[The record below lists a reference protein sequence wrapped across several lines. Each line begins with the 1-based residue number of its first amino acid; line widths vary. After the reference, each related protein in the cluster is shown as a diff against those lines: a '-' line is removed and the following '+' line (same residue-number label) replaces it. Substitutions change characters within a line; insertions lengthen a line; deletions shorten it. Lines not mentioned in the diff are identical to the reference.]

1 MTENVA
7 WTGTT
12 FRYISLFVCFIYLL
26 TLFISVYIIINSYVC
41 IYYFQESLAQLQEL
55 EEELVD
61 SHKKLLGNLE
71 NWLQQDAT
79 LLTMTNDVDYDQD
92 GEYYIIYFYC
102 LIFIYLLSLR
112 PVIGGAHRREAGGS
126 RGTCR
131 KSEGFQ
137 VRDFHLFPFLP

>member
-7 WTGTT
+7 WTGIT
-12 FRYISLFVCFIYLL
+12 FRYLFLFFSFLFCQDDHDHLFLCLYLL
-26 TLFISVYIIINSYVC
+26 FSG
-41 IYYFQESLAQLQEL
+41 ESCSAPGTGGRAG
-55 EEELVD
+55 VD

-92 GEYYIIYFYC
+92 GRCYIIYFYDG

-112 PVIGGAHRREAGGS
+112 SVVGGAHRREAGGS

-131 KSEGFQ
+131 KSEGF
-137 VRDFHLFPFLP
+137 